1 MENQNFLVP
10 TEVIETNMKAAQAK
24 VNYPFFKLVL
34 LGIMAGI
41 FVGFGAAAS
50 STAMHGISDVG
61 IARLVAGCIFPVG
74 LMMIIFVGGELITSN
89 CLMISGVING
99 RYSVW
104 KMLKTL
110 AILYISN
117 AIGSVIVATLVYYS
131 DILNYSGGALGAY
144 AVNVAYA
151 KANVAP
157 GAAVCSGILCN
168 ILVCAASLMATAAK
182 DIAGKT
188 WAIFF
193 PIFAFVIC
201 GFEHCVA
208 NMYYL
213 ALGIL
218 AGGNA
223 DYASKAEE
231 LYGLSSVQ
239 LQESLTIGGFFS
251 NQIPVTIG
259 NILGGMVFVALPL
272 YAIYKSKGL
281 NQKMEAHVHAE
292 AETHCSICDFYEA
305 ASRAEREDA

>member
-1 MENQNFLVP
+1 MERQNFLLP
-10 TEVIETNMKAAQAK
+10 TEVLEANMKAAQAK
-24 VNYPFFKLVL
+24 VRYPFYKLLL
-34 LGIMAGI
+34 LGMMAGM

-50 STAMHGISDVG
+50 STAMHGIADVG
-61 IARLVAGCIFPVG
+61 IARLIAGCIFPVG

-89 CLMISGVING
+89 CLMISGVIDK
-99 RYSVW
+99 RYSALS
-104 KMLKTL
+104 MLKAL
-110 AILYISN
+110 AVLYISN
-117 AIGSVIVATLVYYS
+117 LIGSVLVAILVYYS
-131 DILNYSGGALGAY
+131 GILNYTGGATGAF
-144 AVNVAYA
+144 AIHVAFAKVNIT
-151 KANVAP
+151 P

-208 NMYYL
+208 NMYYIVLGML
-213 ALGIL
+213 AS
-218 AGGNA
+218 GNG
-223 DYASKAEE
+223 DYVARAQEM
-231 LYGLSSVQ
+231 YGLSKEAV
-239 LQESLTIGGFFS
+239 QESLTIGGFLS

-272 YAIYKSKGL
+272 YAIHKSRGE
-281 NQKMEAHVHAE
+281 NKMKAHVHTAS
-292 AETHCSICDFYEA
+292 ETHCSICDFYEA